1 MKNPVTVPTA
11 ARKSGVN
18 PSSIYRWVEENRIEA
33 ITDDQHGYLLID
45 FDDIEKI
52 RAQKRAKGE
61 VTDPREPGR
70 SRTKPG
76 PEKGRKNPRGG
87 AYGSDWMSIPQAA
100 EVLGMAA
107 STLYTHI
114 RQQKFP
120 EDPERALD
128 WSPTGVR
135 MVRKDQVHAYADYL
149 IAKYDGAPLPV
160 GRQGRP
166 DLEPWASVIARQKNR
181 NPGRSAARGA

>member
-1 MKNPVTVPTA
+1 MKHPVTVPTA

-18 PSSIYRWVEENRIEA
+18 PSSIYRWIEEGRIDA
-33 ITDDQHGYLLID
+33 MTDDRHGYLLVEHD
-45 FDDIEKI
+45 EIERI
-52 RAQKRAKGE
+52 RSERQAKGE
-61 VTDPREPGR
+61 VADPREPGR

-114 RQQKFP
+114 RQHKFP
-120 EDPERALD
+120 EDPERDLA

-135 MVRKDQVHAYADYL
+135 MVKKDQVHAYADHL
-149 IAKYDGAPLPV
+149 IARYGGVLPK
-160 GRQGRP
+160 GRRGRP
-166 DLEPWASVIARQKNR
+166 DLEPWASVIERQKNR
-181 NPGRSAARGA
+181 NTGRAGVRGA

>member
-1 MKNPVTVPTA
+1 MKHPVTVPTA

-18 PSSIYRWVEENRIEA
+18 PSSIYRWIDQGRIEA
-33 ITDDQHGYLLID
+33 TKDDRHGYLLID
-45 FDDIEKI
+45 FGDIEKI
-52 RAQKRAKGE
+52 RDQKRAKGE
-61 VTDPREPGR
+61 ILDPREPGR

-76 PEKGRKNPRGG
+76 PEKGRKPPRGG

-120 EDPERALD
+120 EDPEHDLA

-135 MVRKDQVHAYADYL
+135 MVKKDQVHAYADHL
-149 IAKYDGAPLPV
+149 IARYDGVLPK
-160 GRQGRP
+160 GRRGRP
-166 DLEPWASVIARQKNR
+166 DLEPWASVIARKKNR
-181 NPGRSAARGA
+181 GTGRAGARGA